1 MQWAHAGH
9 ASLRI
14 AVATSGVQL
23 TAGVALAAVLLFAR
37 AHAGDEGGGLL
48 LLAYWALNIPI
59 LGNQIAQIAWQYPTQ
74 RNLALRLFEPLGA
87 PEEDEPASD
96 VGERSPSGPQQ
107 AGVSISLRS
116 VSVRAA
122 GHTILENA
130 TLTIEPG
137 THVAI
142 VGGSGA
148 GKSTLVGL
156 LLGWHVPATGSMT
169 VDGTPLKA
177 GGSIKCDATRPG
189 SIRPCSFGIDRSST
203 TLNMARASFEAPVG
217 ARVVEADLRRLI
229 EQLPSGMQTLLGEG
243 GALVSGGEGQRV
255 RFARTLGKP
264 APRLVIFD
272 EPFRGLERE
281 RRAALLRRARE
292 RWRNAT
298 LLCVT
303 HDVEETSSFDR
314 VIVLSHGRIIEDG
327 VPAQLADCPGSRYQ
341 TMLDAQTAVRVRLW
355 TDRSWRTASLENGS
369 VRRDDRRSAVE
380 TTV

>member
-1 MQWAHAGH
+1 MDRDLRQRTHTGALTRFYLDAFLGQVPVRAHGAERAMAREQESLLVQWAHAGH

-96 VGERSPSGPQQ
+96 VGERSPSDPQQ

-156 LLGWHVPATGSMT
+156 LLGWHVPATGTMT
-169 VDGTPLKA
+169 VDGTPLRGRWLDQVRRDTA
-177 GGSIKCDATRPG
+177 WLDPTVQLWNRSL
-189 SIRPCSFGIDRSST
+189 ID
-203 TLNMARASFEAPVG
+203 NIEYGRASFEAPVG

-255 RFARTLGKP
+255 RFARTLGNP
-264 APRLVIFD
+264 A
-272 EPFRGLERE
+272 
-281 RRAALLRRARE
+281 
-292 RWRNAT
+292 
-298 LLCVT
+298 
-303 HDVEETSSFDR
+303 SR
-314 VIVLSHGRIIEDG
+314 VIR
-327 VPAQLADCPGSRYQ
+327 
-341 TMLDAQTAVRVRLW
+341 
-355 TDRSWRTASLENGS
+355 
-369 VRRDDRRSAVE
+369 
-380 TTV
+380 